1 MKKRKGYA
9 KEMRKLQDDLKY
21 WKMQVRLEQRWL
33 KSSKT
38 KVKETEQKIEELE
51 NEQPTGD

>member
-9 KEMRKLQDDLKY
+9 RLMRTLQDDLKY
-21 WKMQVRLEQRWL
+21 WEMQYRMEYRWL
-33 KSSKT
+33 KATDAKLKT
-38 KVKETEQKIEELE
+38 IKKKIKELE